1 MDTNAPQPTEPQ
13 TPVTA
18 DAELKMPEEE
28 FGGPRPPSDAH
39 SILIPLLAGLLIAL
53 LAALAVLFIFRE
65 TLMELIGM
73 DSNATDELTEAEP
86 MEPAPAAKDTEEL
99 DQLQSELEA
108 ANFSDIEADLSQ
120 IDAELTGGATTTAE

>member
-1 MDTNAPQPTEPQ
+1 MDTTTPQPTEPQ
-13 TPVTA
+13 APVTA

-28 FGGPRPPSDAH
+28 FGGPRPPSDAP

-53 LAALAVLFIFRE
+53 LVALAVLFIFRD

-73 DSNATDELTEAEP
+73 DSGTADVLTETEP
-86 MEPAPAAKDTEEL
+86 EPTEPEVKDTAEL

-108 ANFSDIEADLSQ
+108 TTFAEIEADLAE
-120 IDAELTGGATTTAE
+120 IDAEFADAATTTVE